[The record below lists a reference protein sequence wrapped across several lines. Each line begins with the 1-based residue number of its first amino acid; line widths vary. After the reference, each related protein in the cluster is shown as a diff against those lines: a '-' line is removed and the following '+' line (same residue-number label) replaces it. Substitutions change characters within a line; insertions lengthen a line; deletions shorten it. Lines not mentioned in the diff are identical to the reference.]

1 MRHSGLL
8 LLIALL
14 FPLLLFANTWQA
26 FRFQGLAR
34 EVTRLEQRQHDT
46 IEHNKRLIAVLSVL
60 RSPARIR
67 EIAEEQLGLTRPD
80 PTRVFTIQLESR
92 R

>member
-1 MRHSGLL
+1 MKRYGLL
-8 LLIALL
+8 LLALL
-14 FPLLLFANTWQA
+14 FPVLLFANAWQA
-26 FRFQGLAR
+26 FRFQALSR
-34 EVTRLEQRQHDT
+34 EVTRQEQQQHET
-46 IEHNKRLIAVLSVL
+46 IEHNKRLIAGLSVL

-80 PTRVFTIQLESR
+80 PVRVFTIQLEPR